1 MFSCGYLPQITYLLH
16 RAEKLLVP
24 LEPVLLRLDL
34 LLERGDHGEVV
45 ERDVVVVVLHVGQ
58 RALVLLPDAVDLGVF
73 PLLCV
78 AHLGLQSKV

>member
-58 RALVLLPDAVDLGVF
+58 RALVLLPDAVDLDVF

>member
-1 MFSCGYLPQITYLLH
+1 MYLLH

-58 RALVLLPDAVDLGVF
+58 RALVLLPDAVDLRVL
-73 PLLCV
+73 PLLGV
-78 AHLGLQSKV
+78 AHLRLESQV